1 MSRFTAQL
9 SRDAEPEAAGLP
21 AHERVYRQLR
31 DMILFG
37 ALAPGQPVTIQGLT
51 ETLEAGM
58 TPVREALRRLTAE
71 GALDFQGNRRIAV
84 PVLDARA
91 VEELTLARLALE
103 PELARRAALRIDADG
118 IATLAEADS
127 ALDAAIAAGDITGYL
142 TGNHHFHALLNGHA
156 DAPIL
161 TGLVDGLW
169 LRFGPS
175 LRVVCGRLGTQGLP
189 DRHKDLLAAL
199 GEGAAEAA
207 ADAMAEDVRQGMEQI
222 ALGLAP
228 AARSS

>member
-1 MSRFTAQL
+1 MNIRSAQSGDAGGDGTA
-9 SRDAEPEAAGLP
+9 LP

-51 ETLEAGM
+51 ERLDAGM

-71 GALDFQGNRRIAV
+71 GALDFQGNRRITV

-91 VEELTLARLALE
+91 VDELTVARLALE
-103 PELARRAALRIDADG
+103 PELAIRAAERIGADG
-118 IATLAEADS
+118 IAELRAVDA
-127 ALDAAIAAGDITGYL
+127 ALDTAIAAGDIPRYL
-142 TGNHHFHALLNGHA
+142 KENHRFHARLNGHA

-161 TGLVDGLW
+161 TGMVDTLW

-175 LRVVCGRLGTQGLP
+175 LRVICGRFGTQGLP
-189 DRHKDLLAAL
+189 DRHKDLIAAL
-199 GEGAAEAA
+199 EGGP
-207 ADAMAEDVRQGMEQI
+207 ADAVGRAMADDVRQGMGQI
-222 ALGLAP
+222 ALGLDVP
-228 AARSS
+228 